1 MAGIRLS
8 VIAFRPVVRLAQ
20 HLTVLLAC
28 GAAATPCGHMVGVH
42 LGFLVNAF
50 RVRIMPNGAQRAI
63 RDALGFGRLGLTPI
77 DNLGRLLVED
87 TDMQQTGILF
97 AAEDIFDDAATI
109 RHTGIVQQLFQ
120 TFIHSGFRVRI
131 RMVHA
136 IQPTPFLS
144 AYLRPRVLENG
155 IRPVKPD
162 GKRKPATQKE
172 RRVVLCRS
180 IACRHTGAT

>member
-8 VIAFRPVVRLAQ
+8 AIAFCAVVRLAQ

-28 GAAATPCGHMVGVH
+28 SAAATPCGHMVGVH
-42 LGFLVNAF
+42 LGFLVDAF

-63 RDALGFGRLGLTPI
+63 RHVLGWSFRSDVDRRPWPSSCQKTRICSRLASCSPPRIYSMTP
-77 DNLGRLLVED
+77 RL
-87 TDMQQTGILF
+87 F
-97 AAEDIFDDAATI
+97 
-109 RHTGIVQQLFQ
+109 RHIGIVQQLFQ
-120 TFIHSGFRVRI
+120 TFIHGGFRVRI

-144 AYLRPRVLENG
+144 AHLRPRVLE

-162 GKRKPATQKE
+162 GKRKPATLKG

>member
-87 TDMQQTGILF
+87 TDMQQTDILF
-97 AAEDIFDDAATI
+97 AAEDIFDDTATI
-109 RHTGIVQQLFQ
+109 RHPEIAQQLLQ
-120 TFIHSGFRVRI
+120 TFIHGGFRVRI
-131 RMVHA
+131 CMVHA
-136 IQPTPFLS
+136 IQSSPFLS
-144 AYLRPRVLENG
+144 AHLRPRVLEDG
-155 IRPVKPD
+155 IRPVEPG
-162 GKRKPATQKE
+162 GKENPPPKKSGGAFY
-172 RRVVLCRS
+172 VVL
-180 IACRHTGAT
+180 

>member
-1 MAGIRLS
+1 MAGIKLS
-8 VIAFRPVVRLAQ
+8 AITFRTIMRLAQ
-20 HLTVLLAC
+20 HLTVRLAC

-63 RDALGFGRLGLTPI
+63 RDALGLGLSDLTLI
-77 DNLGRLLVED
+77 DDLGRLLVEN
-87 TDMQQTGILF
+87 TDMQQTDIPF

-109 RHTGIVQQLFQ
+109 RHIGIVQQLLQ
-120 TFIHSGFRVRI
+120 TFIHGGFPVRI

-144 AYLRPRVLENG
+144 AYLRPRVLEDG
-155 IRPVKPD
+155 IRPVELG
-162 GKRKPATQKE
+162 GKENPPPKKSGGAFY
-172 RRVVLCRS
+172 VVL
-180 IACRHTGAT
+180 